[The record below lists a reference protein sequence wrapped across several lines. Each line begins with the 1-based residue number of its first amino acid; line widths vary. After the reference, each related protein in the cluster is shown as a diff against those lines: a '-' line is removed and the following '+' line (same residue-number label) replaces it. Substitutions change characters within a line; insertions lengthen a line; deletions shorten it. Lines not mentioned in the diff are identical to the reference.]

1 MPDEW
6 LDSFIISLLKDKVD
20 ASEKGDYCGLKLT
33 EHVLTVTE
41 RIIED
46 IIHCAK
52 KVDDMQARFITGRGA
67 TDMLFIVK

>member
-6 LDSFIISLLKDKVD
+6 LNSFIISLLKDKVD
-20 ASEKGDYCGLKLT
+20 ASEKGNYCGLKLT

-52 KVDDMQARFITGRGA
+52 KSG
-67 TDMLFIVK
+67 